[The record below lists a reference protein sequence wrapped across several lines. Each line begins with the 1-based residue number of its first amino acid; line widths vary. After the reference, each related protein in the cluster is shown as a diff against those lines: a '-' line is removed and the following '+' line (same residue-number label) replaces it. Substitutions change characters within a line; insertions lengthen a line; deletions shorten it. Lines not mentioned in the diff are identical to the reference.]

1 MVLRRVAPVK
11 AEHRPRTLTRVPC
24 LLSLDEAVA
33 SIRADAAHG
42 LLRSWAR
49 STVVDEHTGGPV
61 VERDVFDTLHE
72 AADLPAEWPEGN
84 AGVLHVYGYW
94 FSNVRT
100 PFGFKRD
107 RWVDGHLARAL
118 GLESNAFHWSLN
130 SPETLLERVTETALP
145 LLQEPPRDAIGTE
158 DAHLDDL
165 HTRVVLLRAAGAAA
179 TALVYGIDAGEG
191 FRLVTLF
198 PLQGD
203 TDAVL
208 ADFTSNPRLR
218 WNAVDPR
225 G

>member
-1 MVLRRVAPVK
+1 M
-11 AEHRPRTLTRVPC
+11 HRLP
-24 LLSLDEAVA
+24 SIEEAAA
-33 SIRADAAHG
+33 SIRTDAVNG
-42 LLRSWAR
+42 LLQSWAR
-49 STVVDEHTGGPV
+49 STVVDEHIGDPV
-61 VERDVFDTLHE
+61 IEREVFDALHTTAGFE
-72 AADLPAEWPEGN
+72 PSWPEGN

-94 FSNVRT
+94 FSTVKT
-100 PFGFKRD
+100 PFGMKRD
-107 RWVDGHLARAL
+107 RWIDGHLAEAL
-118 GLESNAFHWSLN
+118 GLKPSAFRWN
-130 SPETLLERVTETALP
+130 PTAPATLLQRVTETALP